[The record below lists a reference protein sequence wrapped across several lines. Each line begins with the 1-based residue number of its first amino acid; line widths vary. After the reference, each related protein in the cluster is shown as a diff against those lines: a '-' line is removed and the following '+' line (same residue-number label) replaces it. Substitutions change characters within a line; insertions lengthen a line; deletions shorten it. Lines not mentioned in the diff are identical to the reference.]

1 MLKEQD
7 LRLFLSTSVARQA
20 RRRSRR
26 LAATATTAREQKKRS
41 QERPRRPGAAA
52 AGQSDRARDRRARG
66 DHGAL
71 RRGGAPAPRLRR
83 RRAALPEAA
92 AAHVREKGYGAARRD
107 ADLSPNIMFAMFIL
121 RHAWYVVHR
130 RSHCVRDHVTFGP
143 FF

>member
-71 RRGGAPAPRLRR
+71 RRGAPAPRLRR

-107 ADLSPNIMFAMFIL
+107 ADLPADSVFAMFIL
-121 RHAWYVVHR
+121 RHDWYVVHR
-130 RSHCVRDHVTFGP
+130 RAYYFRDHITSGSIL
-143 FF
+143 